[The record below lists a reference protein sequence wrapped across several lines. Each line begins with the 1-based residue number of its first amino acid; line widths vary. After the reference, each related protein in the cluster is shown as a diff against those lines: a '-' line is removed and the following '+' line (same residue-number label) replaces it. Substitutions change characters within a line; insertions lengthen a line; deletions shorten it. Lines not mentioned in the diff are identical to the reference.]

1 MHVNTIR
8 LKRAITKY
16 YSKALLNRNKSDG
29 YREFSGAN
37 CRTRVNGALYIANS
51 KYLRQHR
58 SFIGDGTQ
66 PLVIDDGKESLDIDT
81 EWDWKLAEYLSGI
94 G

>member
-1 MHVNTIR
+1 
-8 LKRAITKY
+8 
-16 YSKALLNRNKSDG
+16 
-29 YREFSGAN
+29 
-37 CRTRVNGALYIANS
+37 VNGALYIANS